1 MLSLKDFM
9 DVTGYRITEGSDYLW
24 KCFGPHAY
32 RLDSW
37 SGAWNNTTDGYT
49 ITVVFDNITQTVY
62 QIEAWDY
69 EKDRAYRWTNPE
81 YQEAHDAEAHE
92 RGIDPQEAWD
102 EVKFVDL
109 EVPEDFLEKARAI
122 IANEDYDTRVQ
133 VPIELDDDLMF
144 FAMKAA
150 HEQDITFNQFME
162 NLLRDHIDDLNS
174 EQQ

>member
-1 MLSLKDFM
+1 MIVLKDFM
-9 DVTGYRITEGSDYLW
+9 DVTGYRITEGSDFGW
-24 KCFGPHAY
+24 QCFGPNAY

-37 SGAWNNTTDGYT
+37 SGAWNNTTEGYT
-49 ITVVFDNITQTVY
+49 ISIVFDNITQTVY

-69 EKDRAYRWTNPE
+69 FKDRAYRWTNPK
-81 YQEAHDAEAHE
+81 YAEAHRAE
-92 RGIDPQEAWD
+92 AKQRGIDPQEAWD

-122 IANEDYDTRVQ
+122 VANEDYDTRVQ

-162 NLLRDHIDDLNS
+162 NLLRQKIDELDNTS
-174 EQQ
+174 S